1 MMYDPD
7 AFDRDKAKKA
17 IQNEL
22 RFAKKTSQT
31 LLLSNFM
38 PIEEAFKQTTGLDLE
53 IDEDD
58 DNV

>member
-1 MMYDPD
+1 MYDPNS
-7 AFDRDKAKKA
+7 FDREKAKKA
-17 IQNEL
+17 IQSEID
-22 RFAKKTSQT
+22 FAKKTSQT
-31 LLLSNFM
+31 LILSNYM